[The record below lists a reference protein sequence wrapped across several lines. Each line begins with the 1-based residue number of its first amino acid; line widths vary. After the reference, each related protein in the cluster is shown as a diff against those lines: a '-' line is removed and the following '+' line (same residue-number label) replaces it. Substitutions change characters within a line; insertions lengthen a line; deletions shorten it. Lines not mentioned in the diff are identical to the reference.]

1 MASHK
6 YTRKDIERLL
16 GDAVGKT
23 LGEVDSK
30 GVFLRAEKNPKITG
44 IAGDVIEQSVL
55 GYPANSDGDP
65 DLDVDGTLV
74 ELKTTG
80 LRKKNG
86 EIEAKEPMSITAV
99 RIGSIQKEDDFEKS
113 HFWLKCS
120 NLLIVF
126 YLYASKDTVNALGYR
141 DFPIMDYCFNEF
153 SDEDK
158 DTLRNDWTIVRDFLR
173 ELDTLPCPENEY
185 PRLSSE
191 LRDRLALIDTAPKY
205 PHPPRFRLKRT
216 FVTSIYINSLKR
228 KKRKDGSL
236 DEQID
241 SYAELDA
248 KCRSVRLRFGGMSLS
263 QIAEELGID
272 IRIAKNNSEQI
283 VSRMIGGKAKKM
295 SGIELFQKFGISC
308 KTVVLTE
315 KGGRTEDMKL
325 FPLDLDEIQDAEVSF
340 EDSSFFDYFWNHQ
353 LLAAVFQ
360 EPYDKCPYG
369 EIVFRGF
376 KRMTMPESFIE
387 GEAHK
392 LFMDIRSLILED
404 RLRDEIVCNKDGTP
418 RINLNGTVSTAP
430 NFPKSKDGNLF
441 IRGGGTDSLDKPV
454 VVNGV
459 HMYRQSVWC
468 KGVYIVSQLE
478 GKEYC

>member
-1 MASHK
+1 
-6 YTRKDIERLL
+6 
-16 GDAVGKT
+16 
-23 LGEVDSK
+23 
-30 GVFLRAEKNPKITG
+30 
-44 IAGDVIEQSVL
+44 
-55 GYPANSDGDP
+55 
-65 DLDVDGTLV
+65 
-74 ELKTTG
+74 
-80 LRKKNG
+80 
-86 EIEAKEPMSITAV
+86 
-99 RIGSIQKEDDFEKS
+99 
-113 HFWLKCS
+113 
-120 NLLIVF
+120 
-126 YLYASKDTVNALGYR
+126 
-141 DFPIMDYCFNEF
+141 MDYCFNEF
-153 SDEDK
+153 SDDDK

-216 FVTSIYINSLKR
+216 FVTTLYRNSQKR
-228 KKRKDGSL
+228 KGKKDGSL
-236 DEQID
+236 DESID

-248 KCRSVRLRFGGMSLS
+248 KCRSVRMRFGGMSLS
-263 QIAEELGID
+263 QIAVELGIS
-272 IRIAKNNSEQI
+272 IKLAKNNSEQVI
-283 VSRMIGGKAKKM
+283 SRMIGGKAKKM

-325 FPLDLDEIQDAEVSF
+325 FPLDLDDIQDAEVEF

-360 EPYDKCPYG
+360 EPYDGCPYG
-369 EIVFRGF
+369 DIVFRGF
-376 KRMTMPESFIE
+376 KRMAMPESFID
-387 GEAHK
+387 GEARQ
-392 LFMDIRSLILED
+392 LFESIRSLIFED
-404 RLRDEIVCNKDGTP
+404 RLRDEIVYKKDGTP
-418 RINLNGTVSTAP
+418 KINPNGTVSTAP

>member
-1 MASHK
+1 MASHA
-6 YTRKDIERLL
+6 YTKKEIDALL
-16 GDAVGKT
+16 GAAVGKT

-55 GYPANSDGDP
+55 GYPANSDSDP

-80 LRKKNG
+80 LRKKSEG
-86 EIEAKEPMSITAV
+86 IEAKEPMSITAV
-99 RIGSIQKEDDFEKS
+99 RIGAIQKEEEFEKS
-113 HFWLKCS
+113 HFWLKCR

-126 YLYASKDTVNALGYR
+126 YLYDSKDTVDALGYR

-153 SDEDK
+153 SDDDK

-216 FVTSIYINSLKR
+216 FVTTLYRNSQKR
-228 KKRKDGSL
+228 KGKKDGSL
-236 DEQID
+236 DESID

-248 KCRSVRLRFGGMSLS
+248 KCRSVRMRFGGMSLS
-263 QIAEELGID
+263 QIAVELGIS
-272 IRIAKNNSEQI
+272 IKLAKNNSEQI
-283 VSRMIGGKAKKM
+283 VSRMMGGKAKKM

-308 KTVVLTE
+308 KTIVLTE

-376 KRMTMPESFIE
+376 KRMTMPEDFID
-387 GEAHK
+387 GEAQN
-392 LFMDIRSLILED
+392 LFMDIRSLIFEG
-404 RLRDEIVCNKDGTP
+404 RLRDEVVYKKDGTP
-418 RINLNGTVSTAP
+418 RINPNGTVSTAP

-454 VVNGV
+454 VVNGI